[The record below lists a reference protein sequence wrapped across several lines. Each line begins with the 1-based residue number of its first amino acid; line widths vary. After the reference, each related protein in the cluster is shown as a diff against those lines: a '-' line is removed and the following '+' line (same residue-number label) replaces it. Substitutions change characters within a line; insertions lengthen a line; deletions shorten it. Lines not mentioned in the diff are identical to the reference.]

1 MTADAREVE
10 LAVADGAW
18 PTTRRLPR
26 STTVGVSTYAPL
38 VRVRAAGVVLGAW
51 PALVAFGVVAALVVQ
66 SLLAAR
72 RGLPVTLDFL
82 IAALACLLR
91 LAGAKV

>member
-1 MTADAREVE
+1 MTADAHEVE

-38 VRVRAAGVVLGAW
+38 VRVRAPGVVLGAW
-51 PALVAFGVVAALVVQ
+51 PALVGFGVVAALIVQ

-82 IAALACLLR
+82 SAALACLLR